1 MPIQSSTYSP
11 PCLLSGGHPQTIY
24 PALFRSPAIPPYRR
38 ERIDTPDGDFL
49 DLDWLERSPDAA
61 APAAGENGGERLA
74 VLCHGLE
81 GNSTRPYNSGM
92 AHVLHAA
99 GWDVL
104 AWNYRGCGGE
114 PNRLLRSYH
123 SGATEDLDV
132 VVRHAT
138 EPRRHGRV
146 ALIGFSLGGNL
157 VLKYAGERGRTIDP
171 RIAAVVGFSVP
182 CDLRASADRL
192 ALIQNRIYMHRFIV
206 SLSEKLR
213 EKAVRFP
220 GMLNLEPLATVRT
233 FHQFDNL
240 YTAPLHGFRD
250 AADYWERSS
259 SANYLAEINVPT
271 LIVNALNDPYLAGR
285 CYPVAEAEANPNITL
300 EMPRSGGHVGF
311 VSFNAERVYWSE
323 RRALQFLE
331 AA

>member
-1 MPIQSSTYSP
+1 MPIQSSSYSP

-24 PALFRSPAIPPYRR
+24 SSLFRSLAIPAYRR
-38 ERIDTPDGDFL
+38 RRIDTPDGDFL
-49 DLDWLERSPDAA
+49 DLDWWNSSPGVSGLPRVAER
-61 APAAGENGGERLA
+61 GERLA

-81 GNSTRPYNSGM
+81 GNSTRPYISGM
-92 AHVLHAA
+92 AHVLHGA

-104 AWNYRGCGGE
+104 AWNYRGCSGE

-132 VVRHAT
+132 VVRYAT
-138 EPRRHGRV
+138 ASCRYSRV

-157 VLKYAGERGRTIDP
+157 VLKYAGERGRAIDP
-171 RIAAVVGFSVP
+171 RVAAVIGFSVP

-192 ALIQNRIYMHRFIV
+192 ALLQNRIYMHRFIV

-250 AADYWERSS
+250 AADYWERCS

-271 LIVNALNDPYLAGR
+271 LIVNAVNDPYLGGR
-285 CYPVAEAEANPNITL
+285 CYPVAEAEANPNVTL

-311 VSFNAERVYWSE
+311 VAFNAERIYWSE